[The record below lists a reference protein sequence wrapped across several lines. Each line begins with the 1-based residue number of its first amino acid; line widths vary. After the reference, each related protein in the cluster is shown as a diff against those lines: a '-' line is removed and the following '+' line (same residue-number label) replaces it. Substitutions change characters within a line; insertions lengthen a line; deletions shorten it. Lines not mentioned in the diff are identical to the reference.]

1 MSALVDSCISKG
13 SKDNITIIL
22 VLLDNPPTLF
32 SVRVLITRP
41 NQIMI
46 QKQKEEL
53 QSLVLSV

>member
-32 SVRVLITRP
+32 CVRVLITRP
-41 NQIMI
+41 NQVMI

>member
-32 SVRVLITRP
+32 CVKCID
-41 NQIMI
+41 N
-46 QKQKEEL
+46 
-53 QSLVLSV
+53 